1 MDQSDYRNDYRAD
14 WRQGH
19 FRGPCTTWKQNTQAY
34 AIGMSLTLFP
44 VVLNNDIELTPGTY
58 SINMDNV

>member
-1 MDQSDYRNDYRAD
+1 MGQSDYRNDYRAD

-19 FRGPCTTWKQNTQAY
+19 FRGPSTTWKQNTQAY

-44 VVLNNDIELTPGTY
+44 VVLNKFTI
-58 SINMDNV
+58 SNVLEMMGDKTF